1 MDRWY
6 RTNRYLCASCLF
18 VSFTV
23 SLRMILMPTA
33 GASRVRFKQMLRSR
47 RVRAILY
54 LCSCSCS
61 HTRTRVCVGTHARTP
76 TPISTCTPFST
87 RTPILYLSR
96 EKGSQEVTTD
106 FAEVGGVVRHA
117 GIKHSIMHALTL
129 TLTLIGSSIASRRPA
144 SRSTEQT
151 CRDTGYEQNT
161 PTEVT
166 AAEVAAT
173 EPNLVTEALSV
184 A

>member
-117 GIKHSIMHALTL
+117 GIKGDLFLTRCL
-129 TLTLIGSSIASRRPA
+129 HHRDQRRSVPYQMLASLELGCTWRA
-144 SRSTEQT
+144 W
-151 CRDTGYEQNT
+151 
-161 PTEVT
+161 
-166 AAEVAAT
+166 A
-173 EPNLVTEALSV
+173 
-184 A
+184 